1 MDNDTESTDDLHL
14 LRDGPAECGDECMG
28 LSDESP
34 DDDSD
39 VVDGYT
45 VDSGAAHQR
54 RNASLRRGALLGGKN
69 QEPMKKSVLMNGEI
83 AGSGEMCSGEDT
95 SSGAAEEITGAID
108 RSLWTTTEVEG
119 NNSRIITKKN
129 NEWAVIPTL
138 IRRIRRNSDSWDYD
152 IICKE

>member
-1 MDNDTESTDDLHL
+1 MERACYPCLYPTSNGKVIISVLQL
-14 LRDGPAECGDECMG
+14 
-28 LSDESP
+28 
-34 DDDSD
+34 
-39 VVDGYT
+39 VD
-45 VDSGAAHQR
+45 HIR
-54 RNASLRRGALLGGKN
+54 KN